1 MHKFSLPALLV
12 FSCLVP
18 KVFCAPDRESFAQEN
33 RSIEGVPPEAFELAD
48 ENLTI
53 ELWARSPLVYSPV
66 AMDFDVQ
73 GRLWVTEGIDYNQGL
88 RVQAGRSIMVVEDKD
103 GDGKADHSHPFVT
116 EKEMRHAPL
125 GIAVFDNRIVLSATP
140 SLIVYPDVD
149 RNAVFDPKVDHREVF
164 LTGFQN
170 QNHRQQI

>member
-1 MHKFSLPALLV
+1 
-12 FSCLVP
+12 
-18 KVFCAPDRESFAQEN
+18 
-33 RSIEGVPPEAFELAD
+33 
-48 ENLTI
+48 
-53 ELWARSPLVYSPV
+53 
-66 AMDFDVQ
+66 MDFDAH

-116 EKEMRHAPL
+116 EKEMRHASS

-140 SLIVYPDVD
+140 SIIVYTDVD
-149 RNAVFDPKVDHREVF
+149 RNTVFDPKVDKREVF

-170 QNHRQQI
+170 KNHDHTVHAVVGAPSGQWHFSFGNCGADLKTKDGRHFLAGCYYGYPEAIGKKSSDGEVYVGA

>member
-1 MHKFSLPALLV
+1 MPNSIFCSWLLL
-12 FSCLVP
+12 FITLNFGWS
-18 KVFCAPDRESFAQEN
+18 APDRESFAKVD
-33 RSIEGVPPEAFELAD
+33 RPVEGVPVEAFELGD
-48 ENLTI
+48 GNLTVQ
-53 ELWARSPLVYSPV
+53 LWARSPLVYSPV
-66 AMDFDVQ
+66 AMDFDAH

-140 SLIVYPDVD
+140 SIIVYTDAGPE
-149 RNAVFDPKVDHREVF
+149 HR
-164 LTGFQN
+164 LRSQG
-170 QNHRQQI
+170 

>member
-1 MHKFSLPALLV
+1 MHKFSLPVLLV
-12 FSCLVP
+12 LSCLVP

-66 AMDFDVQ
+66 AMDFDAQ

-140 SLIVYPDVD
+140 SIIVYTDVD
-149 RNAVFDPKVDHREVF
+149 RNAVFDPKVDKREVF

-170 QNHRQQI
+170 IS